1 MWKMENYDMEKDKE
15 QFFIENTNRGNNL
28 NEDDINKII
37 LQARQKMKEKHK
49 SLKAAEI
56 VAITRRLEYSDFYL
70 VKKVIREGTNRSY
83 RAKPMKHHACVSPGR
98 RNSIGPLKKLLR
110 ECHPVKHIIYIYMN
124 TGLRERVF
132 INDLIDEMILSG
144 YNKSEI
150 LNAIGEYWILGKIQQ
165 ITDEGLVLVL
175 PISISSTKP
184 MAFNSNSIHIKNK
197 EGGCVSPQVDR
208 VIYCKIQ
215 QDFDGEYFYIH
226 NLYEKNE
233 N

>member
-1 MWKMENYDMEKDKE
+1 MENYDMEKDKE
-15 QFFIENTNRGNNL
+15 QFWVENVNRINNL

-37 LQARQKMKEKHK
+37 IQARQKMKEKHK

-56 VAITRRLEYSDFYL
+56 VAITRRLNYSDFYL

-110 ECHPVKHIIYIYMN
+110 EYHPVKHIIYIYMN

-132 INDLIDEMILSG
+132 IDDLIDEMMLSG

-165 ITDEGLVLVL
+165 ITDEGLVSVL

-184 MAFNSNSIHIKNK
+184 MTFNSNSMHIKNK
-197 EGGCVSPQVDR
+197 EGEFVSPQVDSM
-208 VIYCKIQ
+208 IYCKIQ
-215 QDFDGEYFYIH
+215 YYFDEEHFCIH
-226 NLYEKNE
+226 NLCKKDE

>member
-1 MWKMENYDMEKDKE
+1 MEKDKE

-226 NLYEKNE
+226 NLYEKDE

>member
-1 MWKMENYDMEKDKE
+1 MEKDKE

-197 EGGCVSPQVDR
+197 EDGCVSPQVDR

-226 NLYEKNE
+226 NLYEKDE